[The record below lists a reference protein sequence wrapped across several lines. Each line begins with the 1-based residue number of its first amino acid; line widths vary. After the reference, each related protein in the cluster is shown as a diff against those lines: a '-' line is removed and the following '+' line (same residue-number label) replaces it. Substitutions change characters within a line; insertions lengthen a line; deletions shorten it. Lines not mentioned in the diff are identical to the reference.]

1 MCFGGLHAVV
11 SSKSLLT
18 VPCCK
23 GGLLAALDV
32 DGAELLHAP
41 QASGWH
47 TGVGKVSGLLVT
59 ARAAGG
65 GQAVVTWQGR
75 APRGRIVLHWALH
88 AVLLEQLLIYELVV
102 LAGEETVPLLSVTQ
116 QLVFNGT
123 FCCAGGMCQP
133 LGCGRCSL
141 PLCLK
146 IFALGRSSKRNGFA
160 LSLSEPREDFAL
172 LHQQGHKRSCCYDRG
187 MIVMSVLPC
196 LCSLR

>member
-1 MCFGGLHAVV
+1 MLPALDRSPWLEKRPARTSSWIMCFGGLHAVV

-65 GQAVVTWQGR
+65 GQAVVT
-75 APRGRIVLHWALH
+75 
-88 AVLLEQLLIYELVV
+88 
-102 LAGEETVPLLSVTQ
+102 
-116 QLVFNGT
+116 
-123 FCCAGGMCQP
+123 
-133 LGCGRCSL
+133 
-141 PLCLK
+141 
-146 IFALGRSSKRNGFA
+146 
-160 LSLSEPREDFAL
+160 
-172 LHQQGHKRSCCYDRG
+172 
-187 MIVMSVLPC
+187 
-196 LCSLR
+196 